1 MNLEKELEEL
11 RKRVDRLE
19 IEQQSGK
26 MKQDKLDIVIEQLAN
41 FAKLQMDYT
50 HELSR
55 DMKEMKNDLRDLK
68 GVKDELRELRKKVD
82 DLTDYLK
89 NPPANGH

>member
-41 FAKLQMDYT
+41 FAKLKPPPIVKVTIWFLNITCQVCT
-50 HELSR
+50 PTSNHEDKSLIF
-55 DMKEMKNDLRDLK
+55 
-68 GVKDELRELRKKVD
+68 
-82 DLTDYLK
+82 DYLYLRFWLD
-89 NPPANGH
+89 